1 MRFFIFVFLILASVG
16 TPMSVHAGKDVL
28 LSIANTANTFGTV
41 NPCPT

>member
-1 MRFFIFVFLILASVG
+1 MRFLIFALIFLASMG
-16 TPMSVHAGKDVL
+16 TSMAYAGKDVL

>member
-1 MRFFIFVFLILASVG
+1 MRFFIFAFLILVSIGAPINAS
-16 TPMSVHAGKDVL
+16 ADKDVL